1 MYFVMF
7 GYLYRPLGCINK
19 GSRRMRLL
27 GKLVEN
33 ECGKIDRLMEFYT
46 RKIVLKFRC
55 LVTKEVDEEASICTL
70 LGW

>member
-1 MYFVMF
+1 
-7 GYLYRPLGCINK
+7 
-19 GSRRMRLL
+19 MRLL